1 MTNEQKKEL
10 NRIYRNVFLNS
21 KEGRLVLADI
31 LNDVKFFSL
40 ADLIS
45 DTEIARLNV
54 GRRILGKCGIW
65 EERSFGDILNA
76 LGASNPLIELY
87 QIDPQG
93 EDDDN

>member
-1 MTNEQKKEL
+1 MTKEQKQEL
-10 NRIYRNVFLNS
+10 NRIYRNVFIDS
-21 KEGRLVLADI
+21 KEGPLVLADI

-40 ADLIS
+40 ADLTS

-65 EERSFGDILNA
+65 EERRIADIIDA
-76 LGASNPLIELY
+76 LGASDPLIKLY